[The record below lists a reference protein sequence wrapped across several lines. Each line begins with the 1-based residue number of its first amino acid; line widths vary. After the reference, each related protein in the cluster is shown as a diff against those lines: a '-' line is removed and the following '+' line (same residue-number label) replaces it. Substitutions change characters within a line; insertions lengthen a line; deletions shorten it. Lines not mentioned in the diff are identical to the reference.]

1 MGLFN
6 KTQKKLTLD
15 EILEGINN
23 LSDEDKAKVKD
34 KMQDLYKAEDEREI
48 DKIEEDKAEDA
59 ETKDE
64 KGEEV
69 TEESEEIGKD
79 VDEVEDE
86 VETDKVETEETPV
99 EDAPV
104 EDVAPEVTEEP
115 EEEVVEESEVTEDF
129 DKEDVA
135 RHEAEEKDTM
145 DALMK
150 RFQTLEEEHAELA
163 KKYDEL
169 YSLLEDRENN
179 AKFGVTPE
187 ASDEDAEE
195 RKDNSVYRA
204 YAGNNAHKYY

>member
-86 VETDKVETEETPV
+86 VETDEVETDET
-99 EDAPV
+99 PV
-104 EDVAPEVTEEP
+104 EDVAPEVADEP
-115 EEEVVEESEVTEDF
+115 EEEVVEEPEVTEDF

-187 ASDEDAEE
+187 ASDEEAEE

-204 YAGNNAHKYY
+204 YAGSNAHKYY